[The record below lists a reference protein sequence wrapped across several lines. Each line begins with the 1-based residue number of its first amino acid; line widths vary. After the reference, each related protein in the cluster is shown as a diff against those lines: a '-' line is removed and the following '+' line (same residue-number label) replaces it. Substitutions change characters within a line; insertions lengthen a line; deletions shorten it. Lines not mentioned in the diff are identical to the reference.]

1 MKTFALSLHIV
12 SFSVWVGGLIVLAA
26 LVPALRR
33 AVDDPAVGRT
43 VVTAAAQ
50 RFNAVAWSGLGF
62 ALFTGI
68 WMLLETPDASPSY
81 GRLLGEK
88 LGVVVLAAAAAA
100 AHSFW
105 IGPSVRRAADADAGA
120 ADGSGSSARV
130 RRLRALNGVLAGVAL
145 LASVAAVFLGVQLS
159 GG

>member
-33 AVDDPAVGRT
+33 AVADADVGRT

-50 RFNAVAWSGLGF
+50 RFNVVAWSGLGL

-68 WMLLETPDASPSY
+68 WMLLETTDAAPAY

-88 LGVVVLAAAAAA
+88 LSVVVLAAAAAA

-105 IGPSVRRAADADAGA
+105 IGPSVRRAAQT
-120 ADGSGSSARV
+120 SGDTDTSPRV
-130 RRLRALNGVLAGVAL
+130 RRLRALNGALAGVAL
-145 LASVAAVFLGVQLS
+145 AASVAAVFLGVRLS

>member
-33 AVDDPAVGRT
+33 AVADADVGRT

-50 RFNAVAWSGLGF
+50 RFNVVAWSGLGL

-68 WMLLETPDASPSY
+68 WMLLETTDAAPAY

-88 LGVVVLAAAAAA
+88 LSVVVLAAAAAA

-105 IGPSVRRAADADAGA
+105 IGPSVRRAAQTSGDADA
-120 ADGSGSSARV
+120 SPRV
-130 RRLRALNGVLAGVAL
+130 RRLRALNGALAGVAL
-145 LASVAAVFLGVQLS
+145 AASVAAVFLGVRLS